1 MISAVILTKN
11 EEENIKKCLD
21 CVLWCDE
28 KLLIDDYSTDNTV
41 DLARKLGAKVFERRL
56 GKDFS
61 AQRNFGISKA
71 KNEWVLFIDADEIV
85 SDDLKKEILKKVQEN
100 KEING
105 YFIKRQ
111 DFVFGKKIKHG
122 EFGENWLLRLGKSN
136 FGKWEGKVHEEWK
149 IKDKVEKLMYPL
161 EHSPHRNIDE
171 FLKKVNFYTDI
182 RAKELFDSG
191 VKTNFFSVAF
201 YTKLKFIQ
209 NYFLKLGFLDGT
221 AGLVLALLMSFHSF
235 LVRGK
240 LWHLWN
246 TR

>member
-122 EFGENWLLRLGKSN
+122 EFGENSLVRLAKKNAGSWK
-136 FGKWEGKVHEEWK
+136 GKVHEKWE
-149 IKDKVEKLMYPL
+149 IKGEVGKLTHTL
-161 EHSPHRNIDE
+161 EHFSHHSIDG
-171 FLKKVNFYTDI
+171 FLRKINFYTDV
-182 RAKELFDSG
+182 RAKELYERGTKAS
-191 VKTNFFSVAF
+191 FFSIII
-201 YTKLKFIQ
+201 YPKLKFIQ
-209 NYFLKLGFLDGT
+209 NYFLKLGFMDRT
-221 AGLVLALLMSFHSF
+221 TGLVLAIMMSLHSF

-240 LWHLWN
+240 LWLLWN
-246 TR
+246 KN